1 VPCLLHQGRRG
12 QRSAV
17 EARRGPCQQAG
28 KHVTPWLS
36 WCMSNYSA
44 GVNVDAFFVYTSA
57 GDQEMYGRD
66 VGGQG
71 MLEIGM

>member
-1 VPCLLHQGRRG
+1 
-12 QRSAV
+12 
-17 EARRGPCQQAG
+17 
-28 KHVTPWLS
+28 
-36 WCMSNYSA
+36 MSNYSA

-57 GDQEMYGRD
+57 GDQEMHGRD

>member
-1 VPCLLHQGRRG
+1 
-12 QRSAV
+12 
-17 EARRGPCQQAG
+17 
-28 KHVTPWLS
+28 
-36 WCMSNYSA
+36 MSNYSA

-66 VGGQG
+66 VEGQG